1 MGSVEEWTGFGES
14 LTMLLFRSCGLSP
27 YPALPDPNTEEWIVM
42 ALLVFDTLK
51 ATKVL
56 KQAGFDEVQAE
67 AVVATVGDAIGG
79 SVATKADLEKTAGEL
94 HTEIQELSADMQKME
109 VGLRADLEK
118 TAGELRADMQ
128 KVEASLHADMQ
139 KVETGLRADMTAEF
153 RNLYR
158 HLWIMAAGIIGL
170 NVALMKL
177 IP

>member
-1 MGSVEEWTGFGES
+1 MKTGSAEEWTGFGES
-14 LTMLLFRSCGLSP
+14 LTMQPFRLRRLVAVS
-27 YPALPDPNTEEWIVM
+27 AEPDPNTEECIVM

-94 HTEIQELSADMQKME
+94 HAEIQELRGDMQKMEAGLRADMQKME
-109 VGLRADLEK
+109 
-118 TAGELRADMQ
+118 TELRADMQ
-128 KVEASLHADMQ
+128 KMEAGLH
-139 KVETGLRADMTAEF
+139 ADMTAEF

>member
-1 MGSVEEWTGFGES
+1 
-14 LTMLLFRSCGLSP
+14 
-27 YPALPDPNTEEWIVM
+27 M
-42 ALLVFDTLK
+42 AVLVFDTLK
-51 ATKVL
+51 ATKDL
-56 KQAGFDEVQAE
+56 KRAGFDEVQAE

-94 HTEIQELSADMQKME
+94 RADMQKME
-109 VGLRADLEK
+109 AGLRADIA
-118 TAGELRADMQ
+118 T
-128 KVEASLHADMQ
+128 
-139 KVETGLRADMTAEF
+139 EF

>member
-1 MGSVEEWTGFGES
+1 MGIAEEWTGFGES
-14 LTMLLFRSCGLSP
+14 LTMQPSMSRWLVAVS
-27 YPALPDPNTEEWIVM
+27 AAPDPNTEEWIVM
-42 ALLVFDTLK
+42 AVLVFDTLK

-94 HTEIQELSADMQKME
+94 RADMQKME
-109 VGLRADLEK
+109 AGLRADV
-118 TAGELRADMQ
+118 Q
-128 KVEASLHADMQ
+128 KVEAS
-139 KVETGLRADMTAEF
+139 LRADMTAEF

-158 HLWIMAAGIIGL
+158 HLWVMAAGIIAL

>member
-94 HTEIQELSADMQKME
+94 HTEIQELRADMQKME
-109 VGLRADLEK
+109 
-118 TAGELRADMQ
+118 AGLRADMQ
-128 KVEASLHADMQ
+128 KMEA
-139 KVETGLRADMTAEF
+139 GLRADMTAEF

>member
-1 MGSVEEWTGFGES
+1 MS
-14 LTMLLFRSCGLSP
+14 
-27 YPALPDPNTEEWIVM
+27 
-42 ALLVFDTLK
+42 LLVFDTLK
-51 ATKVL
+51 ATKAL

-79 SVATKADLEKTAGEL
+79 NVATK
-94 HTEIQELSADMQKME
+94 
-109 VGLRADLEK
+109 ADLEK

-128 KVEASLHADMQ
+128 KMEAGLRTDMQKMEAGLRTDMQKMEAGLRADMQ
-139 KVETGLRADMTAEF
+139 KMEAGLRADMTVKF

-177 IP
+177 LP

>member
-1 MGSVEEWTGFGES
+1 
-14 LTMLLFRSCGLSP
+14 
-27 YPALPDPNTEEWIVM
+27 M

-51 ATKVL
+51 ATKAL

-67 AVVATVGDAIGG
+67 AVVATVGDAIEG

-94 HTEIQELSADMQKME
+94 HAEIQELRNEMHNDMQKME
-109 VGLRADLEK
+109 
-118 TAGELRADMQ
+118 AGLRADMQ
-128 KVEASLHADMQ
+128 KVEA
-139 KVETGLRADMTAEF
+139 GLRADMTAEF

>member
-1 MGSVEEWTGFGES
+1 
-14 LTMLLFRSCGLSP
+14 
-27 YPALPDPNTEEWIVM
+27 M

-94 HTEIQELSADMQKME
+94 HTEIQELRADMRKME
-109 VGLRADLEK
+109 AGLRADIQKME
-118 TAGELRADMQ
+118 TELRADMQ
-128 KVEASLHADMQ
+128 KMEA
-139 KVETGLRADMTAEF
+139 GLRADMTAEF

>member
-1 MGSVEEWTGFGES
+1 MAS
-14 LTMLLFRSCGLSP
+14 L
-27 YPALPDPNTEEWIVM
+27 A
-42 ALLVFDTLK
+42 FDILK
-51 ATKVL
+51 ATKEL
-56 KQAGFDEVQAE
+56 KRAGFDEVQAE

-94 HTEIQELSADMQKME
+94 RADMQKME
-109 VGLRADLEK
+109 AGLRAD
-118 TAGELRADMQ
+118 
-128 KVEASLHADMQ
+128 V
-139 KVETGLRADMTAEF
+139 TAEF

>member
-1 MGSVEEWTGFGES
+1 
-14 LTMLLFRSCGLSP
+14 
-27 YPALPDPNTEEWIVM
+27 M

-94 HTEIQELSADMQKME
+94 RADMQKME
-109 VGLRADLEK
+109 A
-118 TAGELRADMQ
+118 
-128 KVEASLHADMQ
+128 
-139 KVETGLRADMTAEF
+139 GLRADMTAEF
-153 RNLYR
+153 RNLYH
-158 HLWIMAAGIIGL
+158 HLWIMAASIITL

>member
-1 MGSVEEWTGFGES
+1 MINRVKTG
-14 LTMLLFRSCGLSP
+14 L
-27 YPALPDPNTEEWIVM
+27 AEEWIVM
-42 ALLVFDTLK
+42 AVLVFDTLK

-94 HTEIQELSADMQKME
+94 RADMQKME
-109 VGLRADLEK
+109 ASLRADI
-118 TAGELRADMQ
+118 
-128 KVEASLHADMQ
+128 S
-139 KVETGLRADMTAEF
+139 AEF
-153 RNLYR
+153 RNLYL
-158 HLWIMAAGIIGL
+158 HLWIMAAGIIGF

>member
-1 MGSVEEWTGFGES
+1 
-14 LTMLLFRSCGLSP
+14 
-27 YPALPDPNTEEWIVM
+27 M

-94 HTEIQELSADMQKME
+94 RGEIQELRSDMQGMEAGLRGDIQKME
-109 VGLRADLEK
+109 
-118 TAGELRADMQ
+118 
-128 KVEASLHADMQ
+128 AS
-139 KVETGLRADMTAEF
+139 LRADMTAEF

-158 HLWIMAAGIIGL
+158 HLWIMAAGIITL

>member
-1 MGSVEEWTGFGES
+1 M
-14 LTMLLFRSCGLSP
+14 
-27 YPALPDPNTEEWIVM
+27 
-42 ALLVFDTLK
+42 FDTLK
-51 ATKVL
+51 ATKAL
-56 KQAGFDEVQAE
+56 KRAGFDEVQAE

-94 HTEIQELSADMQKME
+94 RADMQKME
-109 VGLRADLEK
+109 AGLRADI
-118 TAGELRADMQ
+118 A
-128 KVEASLHADMQ
+128 
-139 KVETGLRADMTAEF
+139 AEF

>member
-1 MGSVEEWTGFGES
+1 
-14 LTMLLFRSCGLSP
+14 
-27 YPALPDPNTEEWIVM
+27 M

-51 ATKVL
+51 ATKAL
-56 KQAGFDEVQAE
+56 KRAGFDEVQAE

-94 HTEIQELSADMQKME
+94 HAEIQELRGDMQKME
-109 VGLRADLEK
+109 AGLRADLEK
-118 TAGELRADMQ
+118 TAGELHADMQ
-128 KVEASLHADMQ
+128 KVEA
-139 KVETGLRADMTAEF
+139 GLRTDMTAEF

>member
-1 MGSVEEWTGFGES
+1 
-14 LTMLLFRSCGLSP
+14 
-27 YPALPDPNTEEWIVM
+27 M

-51 ATKVL
+51 ATKAL

-94 HTEIQELSADMQKME
+94 HAEIQELRGDMQKME
-109 VGLRADLEK
+109 
-118 TAGELRADMQ
+118 AGLRADMQ
-128 KVEASLHADMQ
+128 KVEAS
-139 KVETGLRADMTAEF
+139 LRADMTAEF

>member
-1 MGSVEEWTGFGES
+1 
-14 LTMLLFRSCGLSP
+14 
-27 YPALPDPNTEEWIVM
+27 M

-79 SVATKADLEKTAGEL
+79 SVATKAG
-94 HTEIQELSADMQKME
+94 
-109 VGLRADLEK
+109 LEK

-128 KVEASLHADMQ
+128 KMEAS
-139 KVETGLRADMTAEF
+139 LRADMSAEF

-158 HLWIMAAGIIGL
+158 HLWIMAAGIIAL

>member
-1 MGSVEEWTGFGES
+1 MS
-14 LTMLLFRSCGLSP
+14 
-27 YPALPDPNTEEWIVM
+27 
-42 ALLVFDTLK
+42 LLVFDTLK
-51 ATKVL
+51 ATKAL

-79 SVATKADLEKTAGEL
+79 NVATK
-94 HTEIQELSADMQKME
+94 
-109 VGLRADLEK
+109 ADLEK

-128 KVEASLHADMQ
+128 KMEAGLRTDMQ
-139 KVETGLRADMTAEF
+139 KMEAGLRADMQKMEAGLRADVTAEF

-177 IP
+177 LP

>member
-1 MGSVEEWTGFGES
+1 
-14 LTMLLFRSCGLSP
+14 
-27 YPALPDPNTEEWIVM
+27 M

-94 HTEIQELSADMQKME
+94 HAEIQELRGDMQKME
-109 VGLRADLEK
+109 AGLRGDMQKME
-118 TAGELRADMQ
+118 TELRADMQ
-128 KVEASLHADMQ
+128 KMEA
-139 KVETGLRADMTAEF
+139 GLRADMAAEF

>member
-1 MGSVEEWTGFGES
+1 
-14 LTMLLFRSCGLSP
+14 
-27 YPALPDPNTEEWIVM
+27 M

-51 ATKVL
+51 ATKDL
-56 KQAGFDEVQAE
+56 KRAGFDEVQAE

-94 HTEIQELSADMQKME
+94 SADMQKME
-109 VGLRADLEK
+109 AGLRADIA
-118 TAGELRADMQ
+118 T
-128 KVEASLHADMQ
+128 
-139 KVETGLRADMTAEF
+139 EF

>member
-1 MGSVEEWTGFGES
+1 MS
-14 LTMLLFRSCGLSP
+14 
-27 YPALPDPNTEEWIVM
+27 
-42 ALLVFDTLK
+42 LLVFDTLK
-51 ATKVL
+51 ATKEL
-56 KQAGFDEVQAE
+56 KRAGFDEVQAE

-94 HTEIQELSADMQKME
+94 
-109 VGLRADLEK
+109 RADIA
-118 TAGELRADMQ
+118 T
-128 KVEASLHADMQ
+128 
-139 KVETGLRADMTAEF
+139 EF

>member
-1 MGSVEEWTGFGES
+1 
-14 LTMLLFRSCGLSP
+14 
-27 YPALPDPNTEEWIVM
+27 M

-51 ATKVL
+51 ATKAL

-67 AVVATVGDAIGG
+67 AVVATVGDAIEG

-94 HTEIQELSADMQKME
+94 HAEIQELRGDMQKME
-109 VGLRADLEK
+109 
-118 TAGELRADMQ
+118 AGLRADMQ
-128 KVEASLHADMQ
+128 KVEAS
-139 KVETGLRADMTAEF
+139 LRADMTAEF

>member
-1 MGSVEEWTGFGES
+1 
-14 LTMLLFRSCGLSP
+14 
-27 YPALPDPNTEEWIVM
+27 M

-94 HTEIQELSADMQKME
+94 RADMQKME
-109 VGLRADLEK
+109 A
-118 TAGELRADMQ
+118 
-128 KVEASLHADMQ
+128 
-139 KVETGLRADMTAEF
+139 GLRADMSAEF

-158 HLWIMAAGIIGL
+158 HLWIMAAGIITL

>member
-1 MGSVEEWTGFGES
+1 MKTGLAEEWTGFGES
-14 LTMLLFRSCGLSP
+14 LTMQPFRLRRLVAVS
-27 YPALPDPNTEEWIVM
+27 AVPDPNTEECIVM

-79 SVATKADLEKTAGEL
+79 SVATKADLEKTADEL
-94 HTEIQELSADMQKME
+94 RGEIQELRNEMHNDMQKME
-109 VGLRADLEK
+109 A
-118 TAGELRADMQ
+118 
-128 KVEASLHADMQ
+128 
-139 KVETGLRADMTAEF
+139 GLRADMTAEF

>member
-1 MGSVEEWTGFGES
+1 
-14 LTMLLFRSCGLSP
+14 
-27 YPALPDPNTEEWIVM
+27 M

-94 HTEIQELSADMQKME
+94 RVEIQELRNEMHNDMQKM
-109 VGLRADLEK
+109 D
-118 TAGELRADMQ
+118 
-128 KVEASLHADMQ
+128 
-139 KVETGLRADMTAEF
+139 TGLRADMTAEF

>member
-1 MGSVEEWTGFGES
+1 
-14 LTMLLFRSCGLSP
+14 
-27 YPALPDPNTEEWIVM
+27 M
-42 ALLVFDTLK
+42 AVLVFDTLK

-94 HTEIQELSADMQKME
+94 
-109 VGLRADLEK
+109 
-118 TAGELRADMQ
+118 
-128 KVEASLHADMQ
+128 
-139 KVETGLRADMTAEF
+139 RADMTAEF

-158 HLWIMAAGIIGL
+158 HLWVMAAGIIAL